1 VGLGNPLHILL
12 LVLVVVLVFGARRLP
27 ELGRSLGEGVR
38 GFKDSL
44 KAGAPQQASLT
55 PAPAPRPTPDRRLVR
70 SLPRLLR
77 LLRFLI
83 ARR

>member
-1 VGLGNPLHILL
+1 MGLGNPLHIVL
-12 LVLVVVLVFGARRLP
+12 LVLLVVLIFGARRLP
-27 ELGRSLGEGVR
+27 ALGRSLGEGVR

-44 KAGAPQQASLT
+44 NAGAPQEASLT
-55 PAPAPRPTPDRRLVR
+55 PAPRPAPDRRLVR